1 MLDTVAMSSAG
12 GRSAW
17 LLVGPEGQE
26 YVFQHQPRYVADDL
40 QALKLAV
47 LAGTGISFMPESVS
61 KAEQQAQL
69 LVPVLPGWAPRPGMV
84 HAVFPSRRGQAP
96 VVRSFLDFM
105 GEHMQGDQLVNSRP

>member
-1 MLDTVAMSSAG
+1 MKVVFVVLALLAG
-12 GRSAW
+12 GLA
-17 LLVGPEGQE
+17 
-26 YVFQHQPRYVADDL
+26 
-40 QALKLAV
+40 QAQK
-47 LAGTGISFMPESVS
+47 
-61 KAEQQAQL
+61 QQAQL